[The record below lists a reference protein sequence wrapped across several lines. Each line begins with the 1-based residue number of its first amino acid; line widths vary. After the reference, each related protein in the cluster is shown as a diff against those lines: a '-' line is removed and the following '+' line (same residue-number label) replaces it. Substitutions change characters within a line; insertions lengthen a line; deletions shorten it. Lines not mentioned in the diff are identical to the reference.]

1 MCELQQ
7 RSSEACSW
15 LTCQHGCCSGK
26 KGGRNPPHPTPPHTT
41 PIISVIRSTLDPG
54 SSSKSGLCRCVRLKT
69 RLRQRLPCLHGF
81 KGASA
86 SADVASPRNPPP
98 RGTLKPASDA
108 IYCDRSNHLRRSNT
122 SDYRKQNQRLFLEI
136 WSWEKKKRYMYT
148 YKYEI

>member
-1 MCELQQ
+1 MQL
-7 RSSEACSW
+7 ADVP
-15 LTCQHGCCSGK
+15 TQHVSMDAAAGRRA
-26 KGGRNPPHPTPPHTT
+26 GGTLPPTPSPRT

-86 SADVASPRNPPP
+86 SAAVASPRNPPP
-98 RGTLKPASDA
+98 RGTPKPASDA

-136 WSWEKKKRYMYT
+136 WSRGKKKKRYMYT